1 MTKDEAQHSRW
12 TFYEAVNVMSLAN
25 HLQRSSM
32 TTSFL
37 VFSLLV
43 EASFVGYLLFILLLI

>member
-25 HLQRSSM
+25 HLQRFSM
-32 TTSFL
+32 TTSIVDFFFA
-37 VFSLLV
+37 V
-43 EASFVGYLLFILLLI
+43 